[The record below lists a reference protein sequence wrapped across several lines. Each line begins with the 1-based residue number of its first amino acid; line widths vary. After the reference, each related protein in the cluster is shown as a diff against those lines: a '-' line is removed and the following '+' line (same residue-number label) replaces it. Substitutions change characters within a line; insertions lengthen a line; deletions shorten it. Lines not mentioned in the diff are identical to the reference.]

1 MLSLF
6 IFAIL
11 LELYIDITNEIIV
24 KIYIINAYNLYIV
37 QSSDKSIVKKEGFF
51 TWFFILIF
59 NIFSNVWSHS
69 YLFILLNFDK
79 FYSLFSRIELVDV
92 IFIANRKKYHNIII
106 LFQIRV

>member
-1 MLSLF
+1 MRHSRDGTNVTIFNLSLSFSYYMLSLF

-51 TWFFILIF
+51 T
-59 NIFSNVWSHS
+59 
-69 YLFILLNFDK
+69 
-79 FYSLFSRIELVDV
+79 
-92 IFIANRKKYHNIII
+92 
-106 LFQIRV
+106 